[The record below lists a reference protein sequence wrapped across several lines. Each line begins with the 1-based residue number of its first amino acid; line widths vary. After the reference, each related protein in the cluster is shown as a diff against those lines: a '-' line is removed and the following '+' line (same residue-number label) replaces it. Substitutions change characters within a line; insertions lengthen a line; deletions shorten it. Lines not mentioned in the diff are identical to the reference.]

1 MSVGLSE
8 AVWGEAEEGA
18 SRPSPPSAPS
28 RPPSQLALALHHH
41 PVWPA
46 DFQVAQAKM
55 LL

>member
-18 SRPSPPSAPS
+18 SRPSPPS